1 MFSDRV
7 TLVSSSDSKLGSV
20 TWVFT
25 LEMMEESL
33 GSKLD
38 VAVDVLTLTNVLFNS
53 AHLQESKHP

>member
-1 MFSDRV
+1 
-7 TLVSSSDSKLGSV
+7 VSSSDSKLGSV